1 MGWSRHFAGP
11 CDTQSSRHPIR
22 KDSDVTSPVPRRT
35 CGREA
40 AASLRRGGL
49 REPPPPAAATPPP
62 VWRASPGAGPPP
74 RGPPPTPPPAPTA
87 KRGRAPRAPLPRRAR
102 SKDGTMVW
110 VVDYLEAAESALQ
123 TARALADRFNA
134 RIILVSVAHAADA
147 EGGDRGDEERQ
158 IAGGDP
164 AEAVAQISMDE
175 AADLIIVGARRG
187 LRPGSFRSPLAE
199 DLTTTAPCP
208 VLLPPPQPRAP
219 AAPAQAPPP

>member
-22 KDSDVTSPVPRRT
+22 KDSDVTSPVPGRP

-40 AASLRRGGL
+40 AACLRRVRL
-49 REPPPPAAATPPP
+49 RDPQLPATATVPD
-62 VWRASPGAGPPP
+62 VSRAVPGAGALAAVHALS
-74 RGPPPTPPPAPTA
+74 RRLSDTEMESRTHGDFLQ
-87 KRGRAPRAPLPRRAR
+87 GRAR
-102 SKDGTMVW
+102 SKDGTIVC

-199 DLTTTAPCP
+199 DLMTTAPCP
-208 VLLPPPQPRAP
+208 VLVAPPQPRAP
-219 AAPAQAPPP
+219 ADPG